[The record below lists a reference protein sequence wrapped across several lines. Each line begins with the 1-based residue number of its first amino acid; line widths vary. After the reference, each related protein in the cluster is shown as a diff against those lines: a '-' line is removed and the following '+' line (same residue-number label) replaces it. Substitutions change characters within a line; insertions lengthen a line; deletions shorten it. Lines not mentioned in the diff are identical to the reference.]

1 MCEFYD
7 KLAEIIGADRVL
19 LDEPMRS
26 HITFRVGGC
35 ADYFVSVKNA
45 EEIRQIIELCRQQK
59 VPFYVIGN
67 GSNLLVG
74 DRGIRGCVIQV
85 GRAMSGMTVQ
95 EDQILVQ
102 AGTLLSQIGNRAL
115 EEGLTGFEF
124 ASGIPGTL
132 GGAVSMNA
140 GAYGGEMK
148 DVLVEVRVLTQ
159 DGKIRT
165 LKAEELELGYRTSL
179 VAKEGSIVL
188 DALLQLEKGDTDKI
202 RARMNELR
210 MQRTTKQPLEFP
222 SAGSTFKRPEG
233 HFAGKLIQDAGLA
246 GLSVGGAKVSEKH
259 CGFVINT
266 GDATAADVMGLIAQV
281 QEKVRERFGVE
292 LEMEV
297 RCLGEF

>member
-1 MCEFYD
+1 MSVFYD
-7 KLAEIIGADRVL
+7 RLAECIGADRVL
-19 LDEPMRS
+19 VDEPMRS

-35 ADYFVSVKNA
+35 ADYFVSVQDA
-45 EEIRQIIELCRQQK
+45 EEILHILALCREQK
-59 VPFYVIGN
+59 MPFYVIGN

-85 GRAMSGMTVQ
+85 ARAMSGMTVQ
-95 EDQILVQ
+95 GDRMLVQ

-148 DVLVEVRVLTQ
+148 DVLVEARVLMQ
-159 DGKIRT
+159 DGTIRT
-165 LKAEELELGYRTSL
+165 FRTGELELGYRTSL
-179 VAKEGSIVL
+179 VAREGAIVL
-188 DALLQLEKGDTDKI
+188 DALLQLKKGDPEAI

-210 MQRTTKQPLEFP
+210 LQRTTKQPLEFP

-266 GDATAADVMGLIAQV
+266 GEATAADVMGLIKKV
-281 QEKVRERFGVE
+281 QDEVRGRFGVQ